1 MTLIQKGVMH
11 IMKFTCNKS
20 DINEA
25 INIVLKAVPGKTT
38 MPILE
43 CVVIEADGDELK
55 LTTNDMSLGIETRFT
70 ANVEEEGIILVNA
83 KMISEIIRK
92 LPDEDVYFES
102 DENENILLF
111 CGKAKFNLSGKNHE
125 EFPMLPKIEKEKK
138 IVISQFTLKEMIR
151 QTIFSISNNENNKIL
166 TGELFEINGDEFKIA
181 SLDLHR
187 VSIRKIQLK
196 ETFDDIKAV
205 IPGKTLSEVSKI
217 LTGGI
222 EDEVEIFFT
231 KNHVLFEL
239 GKTIIISRL
248 IEGNFYNI
256 NQMLTNDYETKVT
269 VNKRE
274 LLDCIDRATLLLR
287 EAENKPVIMNVKND
301 EIKMEMNTK
310 IGSMDENI
318 SIEKEGKDLRIAFD
332 PKFLIDVLRVIDEEE
347 VNLYLFNAKAPC
359 FIRDEYSYIYLI
371 LPVNLIE
378 N

>member
-1 MTLIQKGVMH
+1 
-11 IMKFTCNKS
+11 MKFTCNKS

-43 CVVIEADGDELK
+43 CVVIEAADNELK
-55 LTTNDMSLGIETRFT
+55 LTTNDMSLGIETRLS
-70 ANVEEEGIILVNA
+70 ANIEEEGIILVNA

-92 LPDEDVYFES
+92 LPDEDIYFEA
-102 DENENILLF
+102 DNNENILLF

-151 QTIFSISNNENNKIL
+151 QTIFSISNNENNRIL
-166 TGELFEINGDEFKIA
+166 TGELFEITGDEFKIA

-196 ETFDDIKAV
+196 ESYDEIKAV

-217 LTGGI
+217 LTGGM
-222 EDEVEIFFT
+222 EDEVEIYFT

-318 SIEKEGKDLRIAFD
+318 GIQKKGKDLRIAFD

-347 VNLYLFNAKAPC
+347 VNLYLFNSKAPC
-359 FIRDEYSYIYLI
+359 FIRDDNSYIYLI
-371 LPVNLIE
+371 LPVNLID

>member
-1 MTLIQKGVMH
+1 
-11 IMKFTCNKS
+11 MKFTCNKS

-43 CVVIEADGDELK
+43 CVVIEALGDELK
-55 LTTNDMSLGIETRFT
+55 LTTNDMSLGIETSFS
-70 ANVEEEGIILVNA
+70 ANIEEEGIILVNA

-92 LPDEDVYFES
+92 LPDNDVYFES
-102 DENENILLF
+102 DDNENILLF

-125 EFPMLPKIEKEKK
+125 EFPMLPEIEKENK

-187 VSIRKIQLK
+187 VSIRKMQLK
-196 ETFDDIKAV
+196 ESYDDLKVV
-205 IPGKTLSEVSKI
+205 IPGKTLIEVSKI

-222 EDEVEIFFT
+222 DDEVEIYFT

-287 EAENKPVIMNVKND
+287 EAENKPRSEERRV
-301 EIKMEMNTK
+301 
-310 IGSMDENI
+310 G
-318 SIEKEGKDLRIAFD
+318 KE
-332 PKFLIDVLRVIDEEE
+332 
-347 VNLYLFNAKAPC
+347 C
-359 FIRDEYSYIYLI
+359 
-371 LPVNLIE
+371 
-378 N
+378 

>member
-1 MTLIQKGVMH
+1 
-11 IMKFTCNKS
+11 MKFTCNKY
-20 DINEA
+20 DFGEA
-25 INIVLKAVPGKTT
+25 INIVLKAIPAKTT

-43 CVVIEADGDELK
+43 YVVIDAQGSELK
-55 LTTNDMSLGIETRFT
+55 LTTNDMSLGIETRVD
-70 ANVEEEGIILVNA
+70 ASIEEEGIILIKA
-83 KMISEIIRK
+83 KMIADIIRK
-92 LPDEDVYFES
+92 LPDNDVYFET
-102 DENENILLF
+102 DQNENILLF
-111 CGKAKFNLSGKNHE
+111 CGEAKFNLSGKDHE
-125 EFPMLPKIEKEKK
+125 EFPMLPNIEKEKRV
-138 IVISQFTLKEMIR
+138 VISQFTLKEMIR

-196 ETFDDIKAV
+196 ESYEDVKAV

-217 LTGGI
+217 LTGGM
-222 EDEVEIFFT
+222 DDMVELYFT

-239 GKTIIISRL
+239 EKTIIISRL
-248 IEGNFYNI
+248 IDGNFYNI

-269 VNKRE
+269 ANKQK

-287 EAENKPVIMNVKND
+287 ESENKPVIMNIKNG

-310 IGSMDENI
+310 VGSMDENI

-359 FIRDEYSYIYLI
+359 FIRDESSYIYLI

-378 N
+378 

>member
-1 MTLIQKGVMH
+1 
-11 IMKFTCNKS
+11 MKFTCNKS
-20 DINEA
+20 DMNEA

-43 CVVIEADGDELK
+43 CVVIEAQGEELK
-55 LTTNDMSLGIETRFT
+55 LTTNDMSLGIETRLS
-70 ANVEEEGIILVNA
+70 AQIEDEGIILVNA

-92 LPDEDVYFES
+92 LPDQEVYFES
-102 DENENILLF
+102 DDRENILLF

-125 EFPMLPKIEKEKK
+125 EFPMLPQIEKQQK
-138 IVISQFTLKEMIR
+138 IVVSQFTLKEMIR

-187 VSIRKIQLK
+187 VSIRKMQLK
-196 ETFDDIKAV
+196 ESYEGLKAV
-205 IPGKTLSEVSKI
+205 IPGKTLNEVSKI

-222 EDEVEIFFT
+222 EDEVEIYFT

-256 NQMLTNDYETKVT
+256 NQMLTNDYETKIT

-287 EAENKPVIMNVKND
+287 EAENKPVIMNVKNN

-332 PKFLIDVLRVIDEEE
+332 PKFLIDVLRVIDEEV
-347 VNLYLFNAKAPC
+347 VNLYMFNAKAPC
-359 FIRDEYSYIYLI
+359 FIRDEDSYIYLI

>member
-1 MTLIQKGVMH
+1 
-11 IMKFTCNKS
+11 MKFTCNKS

-43 CVVIEADGDELK
+43 CVVIEAADNELK
-55 LTTNDMSLGIETRFT
+55 LTTNDMSLGIETRLS
-70 ANVEEEGIILVNA
+70 ANIEEEGIILVNA

-92 LPDEDVYFES
+92 LPDEDVYFEA
-102 DENENILLF
+102 DNNENILLF

-138 IVISQFTLKEMIR
+138 IVIFQFTLKEMIR
-151 QTIFSISNNENNKIL
+151 QTIFSISNNENNRIL
-166 TGELFEINGDEFKIA
+166 TGELFEITGDEFKIA

-196 ETFDDIKAV
+196 ESYDEIKAV

-217 LTGGI
+217 LTGGM
-222 EDEVEIFFT
+222 EDEVEIYFT

-318 SIEKEGKDLRIAFD
+318 GIQKKGKDLRIAFD

-347 VNLYLFNAKAPC
+347 VNLYLFNSKAPC
-359 FIRDEYSYIYLI
+359 FIRDDNSYIYLI
-371 LPVNLIE
+371 LPVNLID

>member
-1 MTLIQKGVMH
+1 
-11 IMKFTCNKS
+11 MKFTCNKS

-43 CVVIEADGDELK
+43 CVVIEALGDELK
-55 LTTNDMSLGIETRFT
+55 LTTNDMSLGIETSFS
-70 ANVEEEGIILVNA
+70 ANIEEEGIILVNA

-92 LPDEDVYFES
+92 LPDNDVYFES
-102 DENENILLF
+102 DDNENILLF

-125 EFPMLPKIEKEKK
+125 EFPMLPEIEKENK

-187 VSIRKIQLK
+187 VSIRKMQLK
-196 ETFDDIKAV
+196 ESYDDLKVV
-205 IPGKTLSEVSKI
+205 IPGKTLIEVSKI

-222 EDEVEIFFT
+222 DDEVEIYFT

-318 SIEKEGKDLRIAFD
+318 SIEKQGKDLRIAFD

-359 FIRDEYSYIYLI
+359 FIRDDNSYIYLI

>member
-1 MTLIQKGVMH
+1 MKGVIH
-11 IMKFTCNKS
+11 NMKFTCNKS

-43 CVVIEADGDELK
+43 CVVIEALGDELK
-55 LTTNDMSLGIETRFT
+55 LTTNDMSLGIETSFS
-70 ANVEEEGIILVNA
+70 ANIEEEGIILVNA

-92 LPDEDVYFES
+92 LPDNDVYFES
-102 DENENILLF
+102 DDNENILLF

-125 EFPMLPKIEKEKK
+125 EFPMLPEIEKENK

-187 VSIRKIQLK
+187 VSIRKMQLK
-196 ETFDDIKAV
+196 ESYDDLKVV
-205 IPGKTLSEVSKI
+205 IPGKTLIEVSKI

-222 EDEVEIFFT
+222 DDEVEIYFT

-239 GKTIIISRL
+239 GRTIIISRL

-287 EAENKPVIMNVKND
+287 EAENKPVIMNIKND

-318 SIEKEGKDLRIAFD
+318 SIEKQGKDLRIAFD

-359 FIRDEYSYIYLI
+359 FIRDDNSYIYLI

>member
-1 MTLIQKGVMH
+1 
-11 IMKFTCNKS
+11 MKFTCNKS
-20 DINEA
+20 EMNEA

-43 CVVIEADGDELK
+43 CVVIEAQGDELK
-55 LTTNDMSLGIETRFT
+55 LTTNDMSLGIETRLP
-70 ANVEEEGIILVNA
+70 ANIEDEGTILVNA

-92 LPDEDVYFES
+92 LPDQEVYFES
-102 DENENILLF
+102 DDKENILLF

-125 EFPMLPKIEKEKK
+125 EFPMLPQIEKEKK
-138 IVISQFTLKEMIR
+138 IVVSQFTLKEMIR

-187 VSIRKIQLK
+187 VSIRKMQLK
-196 ETFDDIKAV
+196 ESYEGLKAV
-205 IPGKTLSEVSKI
+205 IPGKTLNEVSKI

-222 EDEVEIFFT
+222 EDEVEIYFT

-239 GKTIIISRL
+239 DKTIIISRL

-256 NQMLTNDYETKVT
+256 NQMLTNDYETKIT

-287 EAENKPVIMNVKND
+287 EAENKPVIMNVKNN

-318 SIEKEGKDLRIAFD
+318 NIEKEGKDLRIAFD

-347 VNLYLFNAKAPC
+347 VNLYMFNAKAPC
-359 FIRDEYSYIYLI
+359 FIRDEDSYIYLI

>member
-1 MTLIQKGVMH
+1 
-11 IMKFTCNKS
+11 MKFTCNKS

-43 CVVIEADGDELK
+43 CVVIEASDNELK

-92 LPDEDVYFES
+92 LPDEDVYFEA
-102 DENENILLF
+102 DNNENILLF

-196 ETFDDIKAV
+196 ESYDDIKAV

-217 LTGGI
+217 LTGGMD
-222 EDEVEIFFT
+222 DEVEIFFT

-287 EAENKPVIMNVKND
+287 EAENKPVIMNVKSD

-318 SIEKEGKDLRIAFD
+318 GIQKEGKDLRIAFD

-347 VNLYLFNAKAPC
+347 VNLYLFNSKAPC
-359 FIRDEYSYIYLI
+359 FIRDDNSYIYLI
-371 LPVNLIE
+371 LPVNLID

>member
-1 MTLIQKGVMH
+1 
-11 IMKFTCNKS
+11 MKFTCNKS

-43 CVVIEADGDELK
+43 CVVMEASDNELK
-55 LTTNDMSLGIETRFT
+55 LTTNDMSLGIETRFS

-92 LPDEDVYFES
+92 LPDEDVYFEA
-102 DENENILLF
+102 DNNENILLF

-196 ETFDDIKAV
+196 ESYDDIKAV

-217 LTGGI
+217 LTGGMD
-222 EDEVEIFFT
+222 DEVEIFFT

-287 EAENKPVIMNVKND
+287 EAENKPVIMNVKSD

-318 SIEKEGKDLRIAFD
+318 GIQKEGKDLRIAFD

-347 VNLYLFNAKAPC
+347 VNLYLFNSKAPC
-359 FIRDEYSYIYLI
+359 FIRDDNSYIYLI
-371 LPVNLIE
+371 LPVNLID

>member
-1 MTLIQKGVMH
+1 
-11 IMKFTCNKS
+11 MKFTCNKS
-20 DINEA
+20 EMNEA

-43 CVVIEADGDELK
+43 CVVIEAQGNELK
-55 LTTNDMSLGIETRFT
+55 LTTNDMSLGIETRLP
-70 ANVEEEGIILVNA
+70 ANIEDEGTILVNA

-92 LPDEDVYFES
+92 LPDQEVYFES
-102 DENENILLF
+102 DDKENILLF

-125 EFPMLPKIEKEKK
+125 EFPMLPQIEKEKK
-138 IVISQFTLKEMIR
+138 IVVSQFTLKEMIR

-187 VSIRKIQLK
+187 VSIRKMQLK
-196 ETFDDIKAV
+196 ESYEGLKAV
-205 IPGKTLSEVSKI
+205 IPGKTLNEVSKI

-222 EDEVEIFFT
+222 EDEVEIYFT

-256 NQMLTNDYETKVT
+256 NQMLTNDYETKIT

-287 EAENKPVIMNVKND
+287 EAENKPVIMNVKNN

-318 SIEKEGKDLRIAFD
+318 NIEKEGKDLRIAFD

-347 VNLYLFNAKAPC
+347 VNLYMFNAKAPC
-359 FIRDEYSYIYLI
+359 FIRDEDSYIYLI

>member
-1 MTLIQKGVMH
+1 
-11 IMKFTCNKS
+11 
-20 DINEA
+20 
-25 INIVLKAVPGKTT
+25 
-38 MPILE
+38 
-43 CVVIEADGDELK
+43 
-55 LTTNDMSLGIETRFT
+55 MSLGIETRFDAT
-70 ANVEEEGIILVNA
+70 IEEEGIILVNA

-92 LPDEDVYFES
+92 LPDEEVYFES
-102 DENENILLF
+102 DDNENILLF
-111 CGKAKFNLSGKNHE
+111 CGKAKFNLSGKDHE
-125 EFPMLPKIEKEKK
+125 EFPMLPHIEKEKK

-187 VSIRKIQLK
+187 VSIRKMQLK
-196 ETFDDIKAV
+196 ESYENIKAV

-231 KNHVLFEL
+231 KNHVLFEMER
-239 GKTIIISRL
+239 TIIISRL

-256 NQMLTNDYETKVT
+256 NQMLSNDYETKVK
-269 VNKRE
+269 VNKKD

-347 VNLYLFNAKAPC
+347 VHLYLFNSKAPC
-359 FIRDEYSYIYLI
+359 FIRDEDSYIYLI
-371 LPVNLIE
+371 LPVNLID

>member
-1 MTLIQKGVMH
+1 
-11 IMKFTCNKS
+11 MKFVCNKS

-43 CVVIEADGDELK
+43 CVVIEAREEGLK
-55 LTTNDMSLGIETRFT
+55 LTTNDMSLGIETRLP
-70 ANVEEEGIILVNA
+70 AQVEEEGIILVNA
-83 KMISEIIRK
+83 KMISDIIRK
-92 LPDEDVYFES
+92 LPDEDVYFEA
-102 DENENILLF
+102 DANENILLF

-125 EFPMLPKIEKEKK
+125 EFPMLPEIEKTNR
-138 IVISQFTLKEMIR
+138 IVISQFTLREMIR

-187 VSIRKIQLK
+187 VSIRKMTLK
-196 ETFDDIKAV
+196 ESYDNIKVV
-205 IPGKTLSEVSKI
+205 IPGKTLNEVSKI
-217 LTGGI
+217 LTGGMD
-222 EDEVEIFFT
+222 DEVEIFFS
-231 KNHVLFEL
+231 KNHVLFQFNQ
-239 GKTIIISRL
+239 TIIISRL

-256 NQMLTNDYETKVT
+256 NQMLTSDYETKVS
-269 VNKRE
+269 VNKKE
-274 LLDCIDRATLLLR
+274 FLECIDRATLLLR
-287 EAENKPVIMNVKND
+287 ESENKPVIMNIQNG

-332 PKFLIDVLRVIDEEE
+332 PKFIIDVLRVIDEEQIS
-347 VNLYLFNAKAPC
+347 LYLFNAKAPC
-359 FIRDEYSYIYLI
+359 FIRDEDSYIYLI

>member
-1 MTLIQKGVMH
+1 
-11 IMKFTCNKS
+11 MKFTCNRS

-43 CVVIEADGDELK
+43 CVVIEANENELK
-55 LTTNDMSLGIETRFT
+55 LTTNDMSLGIETRFS
-70 ANVEEEGIILVNA
+70 AKVEEEGIILVNA

-92 LPDEDVYFES
+92 LPDEDVYFEA
-102 DENENILLF
+102 DDNENILLF

-125 EFPMLPKIEKEKK
+125 EFPMLPEIEKEKK
-138 IVISQFTLKEMIR
+138 IVVSQFTLKEMIR

-187 VSIRKIQLK
+187 VSIRKMQLK
-196 ETFDDIKAV
+196 ETYDDIKAV

-239 GKTIIISRL
+239 GQTIIISRL

-318 SIEKEGKDLRIAFD
+318 IIEKEGKDLRIAFD

-359 FIRDEYSYIYLI
+359 FIRDDNSYIYLI

>member
-1 MTLIQKGVMH
+1 MTLIQKGVIH
-11 IMKFTCNKS
+11 NMKFTCNKS

-43 CVVIEADGDELK
+43 CVVIEASENELK
-55 LTTNDMSLGIETRFT
+55 LTTNDMSLGIETRFS

-92 LPDEDVYFES
+92 LPDEDVYFEA
-102 DENENILLF
+102 DNNENILLF

-125 EFPMLPKIEKEKK
+125 EFPMLPEIEKEKK

-187 VSIRKIQLK
+187 VSIRKMQLK
-196 ETFDDIKAV
+196 EVYDDIKAV
-205 IPGKTLSEVSKI
+205 IPGKTLIEVSKI

-287 EAENKPVIMNVKND
+287 ESENKPVIMNVKND

-359 FIRDEYSYIYLI
+359 FIRDDNSYIYLI

>member
-1 MTLIQKGVMH
+1 
-11 IMKFTCNKS
+11 MKFTCNKS
-20 DINEA
+20 EMNEA

-43 CVVIEADGDELK
+43 CVVIEAQGDELK
-55 LTTNDMSLGIETRFT
+55 LTTNDMSLGIETRLP
-70 ANVEEEGIILVNA
+70 ANIEDEGTILVNA

-92 LPDEDVYFES
+92 LPDQEVYFES
-102 DENENILLF
+102 DDKENILLF

-125 EFPMLPKIEKEKK
+125 EFPMLPQIEKEKK
-138 IVISQFTLKEMIR
+138 IVVSQFTLKEMIR

-187 VSIRKIQLK
+187 VSIRKMQLK
-196 ETFDDIKAV
+196 ESYEGLKAV
-205 IPGKTLSEVSKI
+205 IPGKTLNEVSKI

-222 EDEVEIFFT
+222 EDEVEIYFT

-256 NQMLTNDYETKVT
+256 NQMLTNDYETKIT

-287 EAENKPVIMNVKND
+287 EAENKPVIMNVKNN

-318 SIEKEGKDLRIAFD
+318 NIEKEGKDLRIAFD

-347 VNLYLFNAKAPC
+347 VNLYMFNAKAPC
-359 FIRDEYSYIYLI
+359 FIRDEDSYIYLI

>member
-1 MTLIQKGVMH
+1 
-11 IMKFTCNKS
+11 MKFTCNKS

-43 CVVIEADGDELK
+43 CVVIEAADNELK
-55 LTTNDMSLGIETRFT
+55 LTTNDMSLGIETRLS
-70 ANVEEEGIILVNA
+70 ANIEEEGIILVNA

-92 LPDEDVYFES
+92 LPDEDVYFEA
-102 DENENILLF
+102 DNNENILLF

-196 ETFDDIKAV
+196 ESYDEIKAV

-217 LTGGI
+217 LTGGM

-318 SIEKEGKDLRIAFD
+318 GIQKKGKDLRIAFD

-359 FIRDEYSYIYLI
+359 FIRDDNSYIYLI
-371 LPVNLIE
+371 LPVNFTTVS
-378 N
+378 

>member
-1 MTLIQKGVMH
+1 
-11 IMKFTCNKS
+11 MKFTCNKS
-20 DINEA
+20 EMNEA

-43 CVVIEADGDELK
+43 CVVIEAQGEELK
-55 LTTNDMSLGIETRFT
+55 LTTNDMSLGIETRLP
-70 ANVEEEGIILVNA
+70 ANIEDEGTILVNA

-92 LPDEDVYFES
+92 LPDQEVYFES
-102 DENENILLF
+102 DDKENILLF

-125 EFPMLPKIEKEKK
+125 EFPMLPQIEKEKK
-138 IVISQFTLKEMIR
+138 IVVSQFTLKEMIR

-187 VSIRKIQLK
+187 VSIRKMQLK
-196 ETFDDIKAV
+196 ESYEGLKAV
-205 IPGKTLSEVSKI
+205 IPGKTLNEVSKI

-222 EDEVEIFFT
+222 EDEVEIYFT

-256 NQMLTNDYETKVT
+256 NQMLTNDYETKIT

-287 EAENKPVIMNVKND
+287 EAENKPVIMNVKNN

-318 SIEKEGKDLRIAFD
+318 NIEKEGKDLRIAFD

-347 VNLYLFNAKAPC
+347 VNLYMFNAKAPC
-359 FIRDEYSYIYLI
+359 FIRDEDSYIYLI

>member
-1 MTLIQKGVMH
+1 
-11 IMKFTCNKS
+11 MKFTCNKS
-20 DINEA
+20 DMNEA

-43 CVVIEADGDELK
+43 CVVIEAQGEELK
-55 LTTNDMSLGIETRFT
+55 LTTNDMSLGIETRLP
-70 ANVEEEGIILVNA
+70 AQIEDEGIILVNA

-92 LPDEDVYFES
+92 LPDQEVYFES
-102 DENENILLF
+102 DDKENILLF

-125 EFPMLPKIEKEKK
+125 EFPMLPQIEKQQK
-138 IVISQFTLKEMIR
+138 IIVSQFTLKEMIR

-187 VSIRKIQLK
+187 VSIRKMQLK
-196 ETFDDIKAV
+196 ESYDGLKAV
-205 IPGKTLSEVSKI
+205 IPGKTLNEVSKI

-222 EDEVEIFFT
+222 DDEVEIYFT

-256 NQMLTNDYETKVT
+256 NQMLTNDYETKIT

-274 LLDCIDRATLLLR
+274 LLECIDRATLLLR
-287 EAENKPVIMNVKND
+287 EAENKPVIMNVKNN

-318 SIEKEGKDLRIAFD
+318 TIEKEGKDLRIAFD
-332 PKFLIDVLRVIDEEE
+332 PKFLIDVLRVIDEEV

-359 FIRDEYSYIYLI
+359 FIRDDDSYIYLI